1 MTKPITNFAASVR
14 SRLLDETRRRKGD
27 FQLTLQRYVAERFLY
42 RLGASPH
49 RERFVLKGA
58 MLFVL
63 WDRAAIRPTRDLDL
77 AGWTGDA
84 ASLEVAFREICK
96 VASPHDGLDFAL
108 DTLEIAPIRD
118 AAEYHGFRL
127 NLDVRLGDAV
137 IPFQVDVG
145 FGDAIVPAPIDV
157 EYPVMLD
164 GEAPRVRAYPT
175 LYIASNWLLSGL
187 FRNISRAG
195 S

>member
-63 WDRAAIRPTRDLDL
+63 VIVPICDL
-77 AGWTGDA
+77 
-84 ASLEVAFREICK
+84 
-96 VASPHDGLDFAL
+96 
-108 DTLEIAPIRD
+108 
-118 AAEYHGFRL
+118 AEYHGFRL
-127 NLDVRLGDAV
+127 NLDVCLGDAV
-137 IPFQVDVG
+137 IPFQVDV
-145 FGDAIVPAPIDV
+145 ASATPSCPRPSMSTIRSCSTVKLRACAPI
-157 EYPVMLD
+157 
-164 GEAPRVRAYPT
+164 RARP
-175 LYIASNWLLSGL
+175 
-187 FRNISRAG
+187 
-195 S
+195 